1 MIVTNCV
8 RSPAEPRCSLYLNA
22 TQTVFGQGISSR
34 DDQPKKWSREVAQ
47 PSDALDLA
55 RGIIASKARGIS
67 RSLRRS
73 TEEIF
78 LASPSPFSRLCRG
91 LIFYSSVVQFG
102 NCSAPV
108 GAFERPE
115 LRLCKGLERTP
126 STLPT
131 LVEIA
136 PNCIEISHFPIL
148 AFREEPSCLLRREL
162 VTRLR
167 LR

>member
-1 MIVTNCV
+1 VSALLECDSDDFWPGNFISRRSTTNGPE
-8 RSPAEPRCSLYLNA
+8 RLSNPATHSILPAEL
-22 TQTVFGQGISSR
+22 SR
-34 DDQPKKWSREVAQ
+34 RRP
-47 PSDALDLA
+47 L
-55 RGIIASKARGIS
+55 GIS
-67 RSLRRS
+67 RTLRRS